1 MSFIYPFLDGK
12 TLSALKTIA
21 DAARQDAT
29 YLKGEDSPNPNWLID
44 LLSEPQAAEP
54 AQLDPDDGPDWLTSV
69 WFERLLHDLENM
81 RGGDISSLEPA
92 QQNTYIRSAT
102 ALTQKLVELQERV
115 ASAQKAEI
123 FIRETI
129 ELLEEMVP
137 ENVVGEFM
145 ARLRTIVAAE
155 V

>member
-29 YLKGEDSPNPNWLID
+29 YLTGEDCPYPNWLID
-44 LLSEPQAAEP
+44 LFSEPQAAEP
-54 AQLDPDDGPDWLTSV
+54 VGVIDSDEPDRLTSV
-69 WFERLLHDLENM
+69 WIERLLHDLENM

-145 ARLRTIVAAE
+145 ARLRTIVASEA
-155 V
+155 